1 MTTKT
6 KYRLEILQQ
15 AIFENAT
22 TVRDEIIQ
30 NESTFRNSKQKLDI
44 SLLRKRLENL
54 SNNVKY

>member
-22 TVRDEIIQ
+22 TVREEIIQ